1 MTENTK
7 TLAIKPRLRSQ
18 TTFIRSLLS
27 ENVSRV
33 IMGSNSKLLAFMFAV
48 ILLASLVMIPAVSV
62 KADSNEP
69 LTFSS
74 GLTLYSPV
82 NTTYSS
88 KVVECNGTFTGPR
101 DYEIFL
107 NYSIDGNYQ
116 GALPWTLNP
125 ASINNPS
132 TYTLEWSFQL
142 PQLPKGSHQLSIGID
157 EELFN
162 STGTLID
169 QTTRVNTV
177 YFTTGSSQPPTVPE
191 LSLLAILPLIITV
204 LSIAVILR
212 HRKTT
217 KPNECKLSTG
227 RYYQSIF

>member
-1 MTENTK
+1 MNSS
-7 TLAIKPRLRSQ
+7 SQ
-18 TTFIRSLLS
+18 
-27 ENVSRV
+27 
-33 IMGSNSKLLAFMFAV
+33 LLAFMFAV
-48 ILLASLVMIPAVSV
+48 VLLASLVMLPAISV

-69 LTFSS
+69 ITFSS

-125 ASINNPS
+125 NSLNNPA

-142 PQLPKGSHQLSIGID
+142 PQLPKGSHQLSIGI
-157 EELFN
+157 EEQLFN
-162 STGTLID
+162 SAGALIN
-169 QTTRVNTV
+169 QTTWVNTV
-177 YFTTGSSQPPTVPE
+177 YFTIGSSQPPNVPE
-191 LSLLAILPLIITV
+191 FSLLAILPLIIAI

-217 KPNECKLSTG
+217 QLNERKLSTG